1 MTTPT
6 PDVGH
11 ARPRPELDRGN
22 SPRKQRS
29 VTRRFTRGWLLAV
42 LPATAAVAL
51 TGALGAAGAQAE
63 PHPDRRPT
71 DVSLAGVSTAF
82 AAERAACTTEKA
94 GKGCFYPHG
103 DHILVQDLK
112 SDGARVSVQW
122 VTSYG
127 RRGHLPPRPLQLQ
140 HARKRADSIPARGAR
155 RQPRDP
161 LPVGRPGPHHL
172 TRMKS
177 DTRERTLRAGGCMAI
192 GGAAAMLTGSTPIGI
207 AIVAGVAG
215 ALAWRTAAGRPR
227 ARG

>member
-1 MTTPT
+1 MTNPT
-6 PDVGH
+6 PDIGH

-29 VTRRFTRGWLLAV
+29 VTRRFTRGLLLAV

-94 GKGCFYPHG
+94 GKGCFYPQRRPHPGPGSQVRRGSGVGAVG
-103 DHILVQDLK
+103 DLVRPQ
-112 SDGARVSVQW
+112 
-122 VTSYG
+122 
-127 RRGHLPPRPLQLQ
+127 GHLPPRPLQLQ